1 MTEDMLINVAW
12 VMIAAMLVFFMQ
24 AGFAM
29 LEVGFTRAKNAVN
42 IVMKNIF
49 DFAIGAIIYV
59 LIGFGIMYGKDAG
72 GFIGTSGF
80 MNFYEVGEITVLPLT
95 VFVFY
100 NLMFCATSATIVS
113 GAMAGR
119 TKFIAYIVYSLSISA
134 VIYPMV
140 GHWAWGGGFLAEMG
154 YHDFAGGSVVHMVG
168 GICAFVGAYI
178 LKPRIGKYT
187 KFGESNAIPG
197 HSMPLGALGVFI
209 LWFGW
214 YGFNCGSTYGVTETI
229 GKIALNTT
237 LSAAM
242 AGVMAMVTTWIKYK
256 KPEGSMSLNGVL
268 AGLVSITA
276 SCDVV
281 NFYEALL
288 IGALAGIIVVLCI
301 DFFDKTVKVDDP
313 VGASSVHGVCGAF
326 GILMAGI
333 FGEGCNFWVQLI
345 GVLAVIAFV
354 FVVSYVV
361 VSIIKHTVGLRVDER
376 TEIDGLDL
384 HEHGS
389 IAYANFRLHDDR

>member
-12 VMIAAMLVFFMQ
+12 VTIAAMLVFFMQ

-42 IVMKNIF
+42 IVMKNVI

-59 LIGFGIMYGKDAG
+59 LFGFGIMYGKDVG

-80 MNFYEVGEITVLPLT
+80 MNFYKVGEITALPLT

-100 NLMFCATSATIVS
+100 NLMFCATAATIVS

-119 TKFIAYIVYSLSISA
+119 TKFIAYIIYSLCISA
-134 VIYPMV
+134 VIYPLV

-168 GICAFVGAYI
+168 GICAFVGAFI

-187 KFGESNAIPG
+187 KFGESNAIAG

-214 YGFNCGSTYGVTETI
+214 YGFNCGSVYGVTETV

-242 AGVMAMVTTWIKYK
+242 AGIMAMITTWIKYK
-256 KPEGSMSLNGVL
+256 KPEVSMTLNGIL

-281 NFYEALL
+281 NYCEALL

-301 DFFDKTVKVDDP
+301 EFFDKIVKLDDP

-333 FGEGCNFWVQLI
+333 FGEECNFGVQLI

-354 FVVSYVV
+354 FVASYIV
-361 VSIIKHTVGLRVDER
+361 VSVINHTVGLRVDKR